1 LRRAAIVFALVAS
14 AAQAASAPPAGSLDL
29 VAFFTGRTHTENVLK
44 IAFHRPVPLIVDSVG
59 GKGDRGDFVMV
70 DTVHE
75 GDKPV
80 RTRKWIMRQVGP
92 GHFSG
97 TLTDAVGPVDMI
109 ATANSATV
117 RYKMKGGLDIVQTM
131 TLQGDGRSMANHVV
145 AKKIGLTFAHVDGTI
160 RKLD

>member
-1 LRRAAIVFALVAS
+1 MDFFA
-14 AAQAASAPPAGSLDL
+14 
-29 VAFFTGRTHTENVLK
+29 GRTRTENVLK
-44 IAFHRPVPLIVDSVG
+44 IALHRPVPLIVDSVG

-80 RTRKWIMRQVGP
+80 RTRKWIMHQVGP
-92 GHFSG
+92 GRFAG
-97 TLTDAVGPVDMI
+97 TLTDAVGPVDMSVSGG
-109 ATANSATV
+109 SATV

-131 TLQGDGRSMANHVV
+131 TLQDDGRSMSNHVV
-145 AKKIGLTFAHVDGTI
+145 AKKFGLTFAHVDGTV